1 MAKTNRGRYNF
12 RVAEYLDG
20 TPWIMTDPVHEED
33 RLDVLGPHG
42 FIGFDLKPGSS
53 YEDAQ
58 RIARYLDEHIE
69 FIVCT
74 L

>member
-1 MAKTNRGRYNF
+1 
-12 RVAEYLDG
+12 
-20 TPWIMTDPVHEED
+20 MTDPVHEED

-42 FIGFDLKPGSS
+42 FIGFDLKPGTS